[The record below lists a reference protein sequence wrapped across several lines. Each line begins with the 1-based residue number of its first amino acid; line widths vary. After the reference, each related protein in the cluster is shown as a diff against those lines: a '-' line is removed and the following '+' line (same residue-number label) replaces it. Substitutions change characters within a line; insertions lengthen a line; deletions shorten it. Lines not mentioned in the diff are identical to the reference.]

1 MIKIKLKNNQPKN
14 NNFLLGQQDHLDLI
28 SYSGL
33 EENTHHLIINNQL
46 LKTIFISGYPYV
58 ASTGWL
64 NNLINYNHDID
75 LSYHID
81 LINSIDALP
90 KLQRKITELESTKR
104 LMRKNGKLIGPD
116 IADPLQSAISLRDK
130 IIRGQEKLFQIGI
143 YITIKA
149 NSLND
154 LEEKTKNI
162 ETILASHLFYTKNA
176 TYQQLDAYE
185 STLPKAKDL
194 INQKRNLD
202 STALS
207 LTFPFISS
215 ELVQE
220 NGILYGINK
229 NNNSLVIID
238 RFNLNNANSIIF
250 AQSGS
255 GKSYAMKI
263 EIMRQLIKDV
273 QVIIIDPEQEYKKL
287 SEEFDGTY
295 IQLSTNSKQKIN
307 LFDLELS
314 HQTKESLSDHIQ
326 NIISIISLM
335 VDGLSSE
342 DKSILDKAII
352 NIYEKFKE
360 ETPILQNLYNEIQ
373 ELGDQN
379 LANRLEK
386 FISGSLKEIFNF
398 QTNIDLANNL
408 IIFDIKDI
416 ADNLRQLIIMIIS
429 NFVNY
434 QVKLNPKK
442 RLLII
447 DEGWLLMQHEES
459 AKFIAGLTRRS
470 RKYYLGV
477 SIISQQANDFL
488 NNEYGKV
495 IASQSSLRILM
506 RQDSTTIK
514 NVVQEFNLSEFEENF
529 LLTSDQGEALII
541 ADTYHVAVKITASKH
556 EHPIITTNPNEIYQ
570 S

>member
-1 MIKIKLKNNQPKN
+1 MIKIKLKNNHPKN

-33 EENTHHLIINNQL
+33 EENTHHLNINNQL

-130 IIRGQEKLFQIGI
+130 IMRGQEKLFQIGI

-149 NSLND
+149 NNLND

-220 NGILYGINK
+220 NGILYGVNK

-335 VDGLSSE
+335 VDGLNSE

-360 ETPILQNLYNEIQ
+360 ETPILQNLYDEVK
-373 ELGDQN
+373 ELGSQN

-416 ADNLRQLIIMIIS
+416 ADNLRQLVIMIIS

>member
-1 MIKIKLKNNQPKN
+1 
-14 NNFLLGQQDHLDLI
+14 
-28 SYSGL
+28 
-33 EENTHHLIINNQL
+33 
-46 LKTIFISGYPYV
+46 
-58 ASTGWL
+58 
-64 NNLINYNHDID
+64 
-75 LSYHID
+75 
-81 LINSIDALP
+81 
-90 KLQRKITELESTKR
+90 
-104 LMRKNGKLIGPD
+104 MRKNGKLIGPD

-149 NSLND
+149 SSLND

-162 ETILASHLFYTKNA
+162 ETILASRLFYTKNA

-416 ADNLRQLIIMIIS
+416 ADNLRQLIILIIS

-447 DEGWLLMQHEES
+447 DEGWLLIQHEES
-459 AKFIAGLTRRS
+459 AKFIASLTRRS

>member
-207 LTFPFISS
+207 LIFPFISS

>member
-90 KLQRKITELESTKR
+90 KLQRKITELESTRR

-202 STALS
+202 GTALS

-335 VDGLSSE
+335 VDGLSSK

>member
-1 MIKIKLKNNQPKN
+1 M
-14 NNFLLGQQDHLDLI
+14 
-28 SYSGL
+28 
-33 EENTHHLIINNQL
+33 NT
-46 LKTIFISGYPYV
+46 
-58 ASTGWL
+58 
-64 NNLINYNHDID
+64 
-75 LSYHID
+75 
-81 LINSIDALP
+81 
-90 KLQRKITELESTKR
+90 
-104 LMRKNGKLIGPD
+104 
-116 IADPLQSAISLRDK
+116 
-130 IIRGQEKLFQIGI
+130 
-143 YITIKA
+143 
-149 NSLND
+149 
-154 LEEKTKNI
+154 
-162 ETILASHLFYTKNA
+162 
-176 TYQQLDAYE
+176 
-185 STLPKAKDL
+185 
-194 INQKRNLD
+194 
-202 STALS
+202 
-207 LTFPFISS
+207 
-215 ELVQE
+215 
-220 NGILYGINK
+220 
-229 NNNSLVIID
+229 
-238 RFNLNNANSIIF
+238 
-250 AQSGS
+250 
-255 GKSYAMKI
+255 
-263 EIMRQLIKDV
+263 
-273 QVIIIDPEQEYKKL
+273 
-287 SEEFDGTY
+287 
-295 IQLSTNSKQKIN
+295 QLSTNSKQKIN

-352 NIYEKFKE
+352 NIYEKFQE

>member
-1 MIKIKLKNNQPKN
+1 MIKFQFKHQPTKI

-33 EENTHHLIINNQL
+33 EENIDHLIINNNF

-64 NNLINYNHDID
+64 NNLINFNHDLDIT
-75 LSYHID
+75 YHID
-81 LINSIDALP
+81 LINSADALP

-104 LMRKNGKLIGPD
+104 LMRKNGKLIGPE
-116 IADPLQSAISLRDK
+116 IADPLQSASSLRDK
-130 IIRGQEKLFQIGI
+130 IMRGQEKLFQIGI

-149 NSLND
+149 KDLND
-154 LEEKTKNI
+154 LAEKTKTI

-176 TYQQLDAYE
+176 SYQQIDAYE
-185 STLPKAKDL
+185 STLPKSKDL

-207 LTFPFISS
+207 LTFPFVNS

-263 EIMRQLIKDV
+263 EIMRQLIKNV
-273 QVIIIDPEQEYKKL
+273 QIIIIDPEQEYQKL
-287 SEEFDGTY
+287 SDEFNGSY
-295 IQLSTNSKQKIN
+295 IKLSTNSKQKIN
-307 LFDLELS
+307 LFDLELTN
-314 HQTKESLSDHIQ
+314 QTKESLSDHIQ
-326 NIISIISLM
+326 NIITIISLM
-335 VDGLSSE
+335 VDGLNSE
-342 DKSILDKAII
+342 DQSILDKAII
-352 NIYEKFKE
+352 NIYQKFKE
-360 ETPILQNLYNEIQ
+360 ETPILQNLYDEIEKLNHQ
-373 ELGDQN
+373 S
-379 LANRLEK
+379 LAIRLEK

-398 QTNIDLANNL
+398 QTNIDFSNNL

-416 ADNLRQLIIMIIS
+416 PDNLRQLMIMIIS

-434 QVKLNPKK
+434 RVKLNPRK

-459 AKFIAGLTRRS
+459 AKFIAGLIRRS

-529 LLTSDQGEALII
+529 LLTSAQGEALII
-541 ADTYHVAVKITASKH
+541 ADSYHVAVKITASKH
-556 EHPIITTNPNEIYQ
+556 EHPIITTNPGEIYQ

>member
-447 DEGWLLMQHEES
+447 DEGWLLIQHEES
-459 AKFIAGLTRRS
+459 AKFIASLTRRS

>member
-33 EENTHHLIINNQL
+33 EENAHHLIINNQL

-149 NSLND
+149 SSLND

-162 ETILASHLFYTKNA
+162 ETILASRLFYTKNA

-416 ADNLRQLIIMIIS
+416 ADNLRQLIILIIS

-447 DEGWLLMQHEES
+447 DEGWLLIQHEES
-459 AKFIAGLTRRS
+459 AKFIASLTRRS

>member
-1 MIKIKLKNNQPKN
+1 MIKFQFKHQPTKI

-33 EENTHHLIINNQL
+33 EENIDHLIINNNF

-64 NNLINYNHDID
+64 NNLINFNHDLDIT
-75 LSYHID
+75 YHID
-81 LINSIDALP
+81 LINSADALP

-104 LMRKNGKLIGPD
+104 LMRKNGKLIGPE
-116 IADPLQSAISLRDK
+116 IADPLQSASSLRDK
-130 IIRGQEKLFQIGI
+130 IMRGQEKLFQIGI

-149 NSLND
+149 KDLND
-154 LEEKTKNI
+154 LAEKTKTI

-176 TYQQLDAYE
+176 SYQQIDAYE
-185 STLPKAKDL
+185 STLPKSKDL

-207 LTFPFISS
+207 LTFPFVNS

-263 EIMRQLIKDV
+263 EIMRQLIKNV
-273 QVIIIDPEQEYKKL
+273 QIIIIDPEQEYQKL
-287 SEEFDGTY
+287 SDEFNGSY
-295 IQLSTNSKQKIN
+295 IKLSTNSKQKIN
-307 LFDLELS
+307 LFDLELTN
-314 HQTKESLSDHIQ
+314 QTKESLSDHIQ
-326 NIISIISLM
+326 NIITIISLM
-335 VDGLSSE
+335 VDGLNSE
-342 DKSILDKAII
+342 DQSILDKAII
-352 NIYEKFKE
+352 NIYQKFKE
-360 ETPILQNLYNEIQ
+360 ETPILQNLYNEIEKLNHQ
-373 ELGDQN
+373 S
-379 LANRLEK
+379 LAIRLEK

-398 QTNIDLANNL
+398 QTNIDFSNNL

-416 ADNLRQLIIMIIS
+416 PDNLRQLMIMIIS

-434 QVKLNPKK
+434 RVKLNPRK

-459 AKFIAGLTRRS
+459 AKFIAGLIRRS

-529 LLTSDQGEALII
+529 LLTSAQGEALII
-541 ADTYHVAVKITASKH
+541 ADSYHVAVKITASKH
-556 EHPIITTNPNEIYQ
+556 EHPIITTNPGEIYQ